1 MHIVEINENIKIQLN
16 CPETHTS
23 EKFVKNK
30 ILFCSG
36 LHIHTRTKYRFNNK
50 HRYHS
55 SKDVTVPRTQK
66 GLNSM
71 LKMKRLNITL

>member
-1 MHIVEINENIKIQLN
+1 MRMHIVEINENIKIQLN

-36 LHIHTRTKYRFNNK
+36 YTFIPEPNIDLITNTGIIPAKMSQSLE
-50 HRYHS
+50 HRRGS
-55 SKDVTVPRTQK
+55 TVC
-66 GLNSM
+66 
-71 LKMKRLNITL
+71 